1 MLYYCRH
8 NSIKDFI
15 KVAAPLGVTHFVFF
29 TSTANHNHMKIA
41 RLPRGP
47 TLSFNISEYAL
58 SKHVR
63 STQKR
68 PIDAS
73 NAFHTN
79 PLVVL
84 NNFTSEENH
93 IKLLNMTFQNMFP
106 SIDVQTVKLA
116 DCRRVVLFDYD
127 AEHDRVEFRQ
137 YLIRANPLGLS
148 KTVKRIVRAKIPN
161 LANCQ
166 DISDYVLGT
175 TAAMNG
181 GMTSDSE
188 VDDEASHITLPD
200 NFRGRGNKK
209 SEKSAIRLH
218 ELGPRLTLQLTKVE
232 REICEGDILYHAFNE
247 KTPEAAAEDKA
258 RREQALALKKR
269 RREEQELN
277 VQRKKDAKAEKLAK
291 KKARRARNAPPTA
304 EDEAEE

>member
-1 MLYYCRH
+1 
-8 NSIKDFI
+8 
-15 KVAAPLGVTHFVFF
+15 
-29 TSTANHNHMKIA
+29 MKIA

-47 TLSFNISEYAL
+47 TLSFKIAEYAL

-68 PIDAS
+68 PIDPL

-79 PLVVL
+79 PLIVL
-84 NNFTSEENH
+84 NNFRSDENH

-106 SIDVQTVKLA
+106 SIDVQTVKLS

-127 AEHDRVEFRQ
+127 HEQDRVEFRQ

-148 KTVKRIVRAKIPN
+148 KNVKRIMRAKIPN

-166 DISDYVLGT
+166 DISEFVLGN
-175 TAAMNG
+175 AGAMNG

-188 VDDEASHITLPD
+188 VDDETSHISLPD
-200 NFRGRGNKK
+200 DFQGRGNKK

-218 ELGPRLTLQLTKVE
+218 ELGPRLSLQLSKVE

-247 KTPEAAAEDKA
+247 KAPEAAAEDKA
-258 RREQALALKKR
+258 RREHALALRKR
-269 RREEQELN
+269 RREEQERN
-277 VQRKKDAKAEKLAK
+277 VQRKKDARTEKLAK
-291 KKARRARNAPPTA
+291 RKARRAQHPQLTEA
-304 EDEAEE
+304 EDDPEPLDE